1 MKYYNQPFS
10 DLLEQGIDNI
20 LEDFVGGKGG
30 GGASHWPTTKVERG
44 GAGFDSLG
52 QNLHVFDALS
62 LIYCISCYHG
72 FGDTSFFDLPSSLL
86 FIKILKLL

>member
-1 MKYYNQPFS
+1 
-10 DLLEQGIDNI
+10 LEQGIDNI

-52 QNLHVFDALS
+52 QNLRVFDALS
-62 LIYCISCYHG
+62 LIFKTSYYLRMIQSRLSLKRMVSNGISTR
-72 FGDTSFFDLPSSLL
+72 FLVSSF
-86 FIKILKLL
+86 